1 MVIMDRYD
9 HKIQFISV
17 INQFSYSDR
26 LDEHP
31 VTSNQP
37 GATHRHFPSGL
48 KINVASKYLIPSVIE
63 IYLCAALLLVR
74 GRSY

>member
-26 LDEHP
+26 LEEHP
-31 VTSNQP
+31 LTSNQP
-37 GATHRHFPSGL
+37 GATHGKPSIIIG
-48 KINVASKYLIPSVIE
+48 INPQSALRTLQTIILILPIF
-63 IYLCAALLLVR
+63 
-74 GRSY
+74 